1 MKKENEVNAAEKVR
15 ALHSLHTG
23 VEGIECTFGTSKR
36 VEISRSPFWN
46 IGSYLLIRNFIGK
59 HTFTENDFFFNF
71 HKQDLGLNVSKCNAL
86 LNCLYSFLSPF
97 LCFRI
102 IGI

>member
-15 ALHSLHTG
+15 VLHSLHTG

-59 HTFTENDFFFNF
+59 HTFTENDVFFNF
-71 HKQDLGLNVSKCNAL
+71 HKQDLGLNVSKCNASVELSLQL
-86 LNCLYSFLSPF
+86 LVPIFML
-97 LCFRI
+97 
-102 IGI
+102 

>member
-15 ALHSLHTG
+15 VLHSLHTG

-46 IGSYLLIRNFIGK
+46 IGLSTDR
-59 HTFTENDFFFNF
+59 EF
-71 HKQDLGLNVSKCNAL
+71 HRKVQ
-86 LNCLYSFLSPF
+86 
-97 LCFRI
+97 I
-102 IGI
+102 H